1 MGRYSSDSDRE
12 ERRSRSR
19 KHSSR
24 SKRHYRSSSSDSDSS
39 SRERHSKRRH
49 ESKRHRKHS
58 RRHDSEERER
68 IKQEKKLLKKEL
80 KAQQEAQIA
89 AQMTASL
96 GYTNTDNPFGDSNL
110 TQKFVWQKK
119 REQEAKQ
126 GITAAD
132 RLRLEKERHEETMME
147 MEKLKRRREERENEM
162 KLREE
167 EQMRLQRDQDR
178 LALGDWEA
186 KEKKFHLEQA
196 KNRAKIRFREGR
208 IKPIDI
214 LALNISSS
222 TDPTIAE
229 NFESIDINMEL
240 DEPYKIFENLSQ
252 RELEEL
258 QGDIQYY
265 LELENDEKNISFWKS
280 LLIICDEEISK
291 HKSIGGP
298 STGISD
304 DIEDEIHHL
313 MENKTYNQL
322 LKLEEQV
329 KQKLSDGGPVD
340 VEYWEVLLK
349 ALVVWKA
356 KAKIKEI
363 HTELLAKRIEQLR
376 EKQKLEMEKEKEKG
390 KNESENENDGDND
403 EDNHNSENEHKNTI
417 NQKYKNDDT
426 ISTNNESIKLTTGD
440 DDDEEGDFESID
452 AIEENQ
458 KTYLWQDKYRPRKPR
473 YFNKVHTGYEWNKY
487 NQTHYDVDNPPPKVV
502 QGYRFNIFYPDL
514 IDKTKTPTYR
524 IEKDSGYPDTIVIR
538 FIAGPPYEDIAF
550 RIVNREWE
558 HSHKKGFRC
567 SFDKNVLQL
576 HFRFRRNYYRR

>member
-1 MGRYSSDSDRE
+1 MGYNSSDSERE

-24 SKRHYRSSSSDSDSS
+24 SKRHHRSSSSESDSS
-39 SRERHSKRRH
+39 SRERHRRH
-49 ESKRHRKHS
+49 KRHDSKRHKRHS

-68 IKQEKKLLKKEL
+68 IKQEKKLLKQEL

-96 GYTNTDNPFGDSNL
+96 GYTNADNPFGDSNL

-126 GITAAD
+126 GITATE
-132 RLRLEKERHEETMME
+132 RLKIEKARHEETMME

-196 KNRAKIRFREGR
+196 KTRAKIRFREGR

-214 LALNISSS
+214 LALNISSR

-229 NFESIDINMEL
+229 KFEQIDINMEL
-240 DEPYKIFENLSQ
+240 DEPYKLFENLSL

-258 QGDIQYY
+258 QGDIHYY
-265 LELENDEKNISFWKS
+265 LELENDDKNISFWEA
-280 LLIICDEEISK
+280 LLIICNEEISK
-291 HKSIGGP
+291 QKSIGGP
-298 STGISD
+298 TTGISD
-304 DIEDEIHHL
+304 DIEKDIHHL

-322 LKLEEQV
+322 CKLEDQV
-329 KQKLSDGGPVD
+329 KQKLSDGGPID

-356 KAKIKEI
+356 KAKIKEM
-363 HTELLAKRIEQLR
+363 HTELLANRIEQLR
-376 EKQKLEMEKEKEKG
+376 EKQKQEIENKNSRHDHEDNKFDKENTHEDVSDNEEDKDNSSQAF
-390 KNESENENDGDND
+390 NESL
-403 EDNHNSENEHKNTI
+403 KI
-417 NQKYKNDDT
+417 PA
-426 ISTNNESIKLTTGD
+426 
-440 DDDEEGDFESID
+440 EEGEEGEEGEDDYELD
-452 AIEENQ
+452 AIKESQ
-458 KTYLWQDKYRPRKPR
+458 KTYKWQDKYRPRKPR
-473 YFNKVHTGYEWNKY
+473 YFNRVHTGYEWNKY

-502 QGYRFNIFYPDL
+502 QGYKFNIFYPDL

-524 IEKDSGYPDTIVIR
+524 IEKDSGYPDTIIIR

-558 HSHKKGFRC
+558 HSHKKGFKC

-576 HFRFRRNYYRR
+576 HFHFRRNYYRR

>member
-1 MGRYSSDSDRE
+1 MAHYSSDSDRE
-12 ERRSRSR
+12 ERKSRSR

-24 SKRHYRSSSSDSDSS
+24 SKRHYRSSSSDSESS
-39 SRERHSKRRH
+39 SRERHSRRRH
-49 ESKRHRKHS
+49 EKSKRHRKHS
-58 RRHDSEERER
+58 KRHDSEEKER
-68 IKQEKKLLKKEL
+68 IKEEKKLLKKEL

-96 GYTNTDNPFGDSNL
+96 GYTNADNPFGDSNL

-126 GITAAD
+126 GITAAE

-162 KLREE
+162 RLREE

-196 KNRAKIRFREGR
+196 KNRAKIRFKEGR
-208 IKPIDI
+208 IKPIDV
-214 LALNISSS
+214 LALNINSAS
-222 TDPTIAE
+222 DPTIAE

-240 DEPYKIFENLSQ
+240 DEPYKLFENLSL

-265 LELENDEKNISFWKS
+265 LELENEEKKISFWKS

-298 STGISD
+298 TTGISD
-304 DIEDEIHHL
+304 GIEDEIHHL

-322 LKLEEQV
+322 CKLEEQV
-329 KQKLSDGGPVD
+329 KQKLSDGGPID

-356 KAKIKEI
+356 KAKIKEM

-376 EKQKLEMEKEKEKG
+376 EKQKLEMENS
-390 KNESENENDGDND
+390 KNDNDNDNKSDNENTHEEVTDNEDYNENDVQ
-403 EDNHNSENEHKNTI
+403 SK
-417 NQKYKNDDT
+417 
-426 ISTNNESIKLTTGD
+426 NESIKLPAGENE
-440 DDDEEGDFESID
+440 EEGDFESLD
-452 AIEENQ
+452 AIEETQ

-473 YFNKVHTGYEWNKY
+473 FFNRVHTGYEWNKY

-502 QGYRFNIFYPDL
+502 QGYKFNIFYPDL

-524 IEKDSGYPDTIVIR
+524 IEKDSGYPDTIIIR

-558 HSHKKGFRC
+558 HSHKKGFKC

-576 HFRFRRNYYRR
+576 HFHFRRNYYRR

>member
-1 MGRYSSDSDRE
+1 MGYHSSDSDRE

-24 SKRHYRSSSSDSDSS
+24 SKRRYRSSSSSSDSS
-39 SRERHSKRRH
+39 SRDRHRKRHHESSRRH
-49 ESKRHRKHS
+49 KKHS

-68 IKQEKKLLKKEL
+68 IKQEKKLLKQEL

-126 GITAAD
+126 GITAAE
-132 RLRLEKERHEETMME
+132 RLRIEKERHEETMLE

-186 KEKKFHLEQA
+186 KERQFHLEQA
-196 KNRAKIRFREGR
+196 KTRAKIRFREGR

-229 NFESIDINMEL
+229 KFESIDINMEL
-240 DEPYKIFENLSQ
+240 DEPYKLFEDLSL

-265 LELENDEKNISFWKS
+265 LELENDEKNISFWKA

-298 STGISD
+298 TTGISD
-304 DIEDEIHHL
+304 DIEKDIHLL

-322 LKLEEQV
+322 CKLEEQV
-329 KQKLSDGGPVD
+329 KQKLSDGGPID

-356 KAKIKEI
+356 KAKIKEM
-363 HTELLAKRIEQLR
+363 HAELLAKRIEQLR
-376 EKQKLEMEKEKEKG
+376 EKQKLEMENKANDTNKSDHE
-390 KNESENENDGDND
+390 ENKDSTHEDVTDH
-403 EDNHNSENEHKNTI
+403 EDNTN
-417 NQKYKNDDT
+417 NDDNNE
-426 ISTNNESIKLTTGD
+426 IPLSNESIKLSTEG
-440 DDDEEGDFESID
+440 DEEEDGDFESLD
-452 AIEENQ
+452 AIEESQ

-473 YFNKVHTGYEWNKY
+473 FFNRVHTGYEWNKY

-502 QGYRFNIFYPDL
+502 QGYKFNIFYPDL

-524 IEKDSGYPDTIVIR
+524 IEKDSGYPDTIIIR

-558 HSHKKGFRC
+558 HSHNKGFRC

-576 HFRFRRNYYRR
+576 HFHFRRNYYRR

>member
-1 MGRYSSDSDRE
+1 MAHYSSDSDRE
-12 ERRSRSR
+12 GRKSRSR
-19 KHSSR
+19 KHNSR
-24 SKRHYRSSSSDSDSS
+24 SKRHYRSSSSDSESS
-39 SRERHSKRRH
+39 SRERHSRRRH

-58 RRHDSEERER
+58 KRHDSEEKER
-68 IKQEKKLLKKEL
+68 IKEEKR
-80 KAQQEAQIA
+80 AQQEAQIA

-126 GITAAD
+126 GITAAE
-132 RLRLEKERHEETMME
+132 RLRMEKERHEETMME

-162 KLREE
+162 RLREE

-196 KNRAKIRFREGR
+196 KNRAKIRFKEGR
-208 IKPIDI
+208 IKPIDV
-214 LALNISSS
+214 LALNINSAS
-222 TDPTIAE
+222 DPTIAE

-240 DEPYKIFENLSQ
+240 DEPYKLFENLSL

-265 LELENDEKNISFWKS
+265 LELENEEKKISFWKS

-298 STGISD
+298 TTGISD
-304 DIEDEIHHL
+304 GIEDEIHHL

-322 LKLEEQV
+322 CKLEEQV
-329 KQKLSDGGPVD
+329 KQKLSDGGPID

-376 EKQKLEMEKEKEKG
+376 EKQKLEMENN
-390 KNESENENDGDND
+390 KNDND
-403 EDNHNSENEHKNTI
+403 NNKSDKENTHEEVYDNEDNSESNIKS
-417 NQKYKNDDT
+417 K
-426 ISTNNESIKLTTGD
+426 NESIKLPAGED
-440 DDDEEGDFESID
+440 EEEGDFESLD
-452 AIEENQ
+452 AIEETQ

-473 YFNKVHTGYEWNKY
+473 FFNRVHTGYEWNKY

-502 QGYRFNIFYPDL
+502 QGYKFNIFYPDL

-524 IEKDSGYPDTIVIR
+524 IEKDSGYPDTIIIR

-558 HSHKKGFRC
+558 HSHKKGFKC

-576 HFRFRRNYYRR
+576 HFHFRRNYYRR

>member
-1 MGRYSSDSDRE
+1 MAHHSSDSERE

-24 SKRHYRSSSSDSDSS
+24 SKRHHRSSSSESDSS
-39 SRERHSKRRH
+39 SRESHRRHRRHDSKRY
-49 ESKRHRKHS
+49 RKHS

-96 GYTNTDNPFGDSNL
+96 GYTNADNPFGDSNL

-126 GITAAD
+126 GITTAE
-132 RLRLEKERHEETMME
+132 RLKIEKERHEETMME

-167 EQMRLQRDQDR
+167 EQMRLQRDQDL

-196 KNRAKIRFREGR
+196 KTRAKIRFREGR

-214 LALNISSS
+214 LALNISSR

-229 NFESIDINMEL
+229 KFEQIDINMEL
-240 DEPYKIFENLSQ
+240 DEPYKLFENLSL

-258 QGDIQYY
+258 QGDINYY

-298 STGISD
+298 TTGISD
-304 DIEDEIHHL
+304 DIEKDIHHL

-322 LKLEEQV
+322 CKLEDQV
-329 KQKLSDGGPVD
+329 KQKLSDGGPID

-356 KAKIKEI
+356 KAKIKEM
-363 HTELLAKRIEQLR
+363 HTELLANRIEQLR
-376 EKQKLEMEKEKEKG
+376 EKQKQEMENKDNNDHSSDKESTYEEVSDNENKDNDFQPF
-390 KNESENENDGDND
+390 NESSKIPAGEGD
-403 EDNHNSENEHKNTI
+403 EDNE
-417 NQKYKNDDT
+417 DG
-426 ISTNNESIKLTTGD
+426 GD
-440 DDDEEGDFESID
+440 DYEID
-452 AIEENQ
+452 AIKETQ
-458 KTYLWQDKYRPRKPR
+458 KVY
-473 YFNKVHTGYEWNKY
+473 
-487 NQTHYDVDNPPPKVV
+487 
-502 QGYRFNIFYPDL
+502 
-514 IDKTKTPTYR
+514 
-524 IEKDSGYPDTIVIR
+524 TIN
-538 FIAGPPYEDIAF
+538 F
-550 RIVNREWE
+550 
-558 HSHKKGFRC
+558 
-567 SFDKNVLQL
+567 
-576 HFRFRRNYYRR
+576 